1 MTIIWIYTLY
11 IMIKLYIATMQI
23 GFISQEKRKEPVL
36 MDVGRYKTAANYA
49 IAKERLGIAEMIV
62 DLILFAFWV
71 TKGFAWL
78 QELVGI
84 DNSILSSVLFLFGFF
99 VINYMIMLPFEIY
112 QKFKIDEDFGFN
124 KMSPKVY
131 IADTV
136 KSILIFLIIGGAV
149 FALLSWIITRYE
161 NWWIYG
167 FVLMFVIALAANL
180 LMPFFMGLFNKFT
193 PLKEGELR
201 STIEKMM
208 QSVGLR
214 SDGIFVMD
222 ASKKDSRLNA
232 FFGGLGKSKRV
243 VLFDTLIDK
252 LSDKELIAV
261 LGHELGHFKHGDIWK
276 NIALMAVLL
285 FAGFAIFG
293 NLPDELFVAMGT
305 PPNAG
310 VQIATLLLLLP
321 VLSFVFTP
329 IMSFVSQHNEYAA
342 DEFGSKMGGKE
353 NLVSA
358 LLKLV
363 TENKAFPKSHPL
375 VIFFYYTHPPILE
388 RLKELGFDA
397 SKVDLDKDLPEN
409 GIFSFVE

>member
-1 MTIIWIYTLY
+1 MLSTLIWIYTIY

-23 GFISQEKRKEPVL
+23 GYIATEKQNKPVL
-36 MDVGRYKTAANYA
+36 MSAERYRSAADYA
-49 IAKERLGIAEMIV
+49 IAKERLGMAEMIV

-78 QELVGI
+78 QGMVGI
-84 DNSILSSVLFLFGFF
+84 EDSVTSSVLFLFGFF
-99 VINYMIMLPFEIY
+99 ALNYIVTLPFEIY
-112 QKFKIDEDFGFN
+112 QKFVIDERFGFN
-124 KMSPKVY
+124 KMTPKMY
-131 IADTV
+131 IIDQI
-136 KSILIFLIIGGAV
+136 KSIALFAVIGGGV
-149 FALLSWIITRYE
+149 LALLSLIISEYE

-167 FVLMFVIALAANL
+167 FVLMFAVALAANL

-193 PLKEGELR
+193 PLEEGELR
-201 STIEKMM
+201 DTIERMM
-208 QSVGLR
+208 EQVGLR

-222 ASKKDSRLNA
+222 AGKKDSRLNA

-243 VLFDTLIDK
+243 VLYDTLLEK
-252 LSDKELIAV
+252 LTDKELIAV

-276 NIALMAVLL
+276 NIALMGLLL

-293 NLPDELFVAMGT
+293 NIPDSLFVEMGT

-310 VQIATLLLLLP
+310 VKIATLLLLLP
-321 VLSFVFTP
+321 VLSFIFTP
-329 IMSFVSQHNEYAA
+329 VMSFVSQHNEYAA
-342 DEFGSKMGGKE
+342 DEFGSQMGGKE

-388 RLKELGFDA
+388 RLKELGLDA
-397 SKVDLDKDLPEN
+397 SKANLDNSYASQE
-409 GIFSFVE
+409 